1 MFAKKKNKK
10 ETLQRHKMGSFELR
24 ISEEKVEI
32 EDVANKLSKHVY
44 NVGGFEYG
52 MFAFLLSQTKQTP
65 EGVLYKTTDEMKESI
80 EQANFMVT
88 MLAYTNL
95 IFSNMDFRQKYY
107 DLIGETIKANAVDSV
122 DEKEDS
128 ETIKE
133 LEKVDEMTE
142 LVKEQQA

>member
-1 MFAKKKNKK
+1 MTMFAKKKNKK
-10 ETLQRHKMGSFELR
+10 ETLQRHRCGNFELR

-32 EDVANKLSKHVY
+32 EDIAHKLSKHVY
-44 NVGGFEYG
+44 NAGGFEYG

-65 EGVLYKTTDEMKESI
+65 EGVLFKTTDEMKESI

-107 DLIGETIKANAVDSV
+107 DLIGETIKVKTVDPV
-122 DEKEDS
+122 DEKEDR

-142 LVKEQQA
+142 LVKE